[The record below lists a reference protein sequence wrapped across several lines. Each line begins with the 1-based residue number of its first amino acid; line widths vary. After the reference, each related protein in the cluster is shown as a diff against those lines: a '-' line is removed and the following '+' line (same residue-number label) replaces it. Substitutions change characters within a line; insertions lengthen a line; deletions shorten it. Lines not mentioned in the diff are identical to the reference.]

1 MSLPE
6 SGHQSLFAAGNELP
20 DLLPKD
26 DPMSIFA
33 ERVFPSFSDKEFEEC
48 YSENGRPA
56 ISPSF
61 LACVTLLQFREH
73 MSDTEAAQAVIRRLD
88 WKIALHLPV
97 GQNTS
102 FDPSTLV
109 YFRRRLKENGKMRLI
124 FDKTIE
130 VAKSLKLIK
139 KRANQRVDATHVVSH
154 VNRIATTDLL
164 FRAVKCLAEEIEKKA
179 REYYETELPEY
190 LRERY
195 ENRFSSFG
203 LSKEKRA
210 DRMAEIVE
218 DGRLLATIIR
228 EDLPER
234 AGEFEQLPIMET
246 IFEENVVVTEKSV
259 DDKVVLEVE
268 EISRPKQTIFN
279 PRDTSIQLGRKGK
292 TSWVGSKCHVVETA
306 EAGKINY
313 ITNMIYQTAHHHDR
327 SVHETIRTENERLD
341 LHPRKLFADTNY
353 VSGEAIKVSRENGT
367 ELMGYMQGVGSKR
380 EKEFLPDAFKID
392 MQNLTAVCPAGHRNA
407 RARIDSRKN
416 RIFFFDPQTC
426 GSCRF
431 FDRCVRS
438 AGKKTQS
445 RTLLV
450 YEDYEF
456 VRARRRRQKRV
467 EFKKQM
473 CVRAQVEGTISEATR
488 FHGLRLARYRG
499 ELGHQLQFYL
509 TGAAINMK
517 RIAKAVQQN
526 RRSE

>member
-6 SGHQSLFAAGNELP
+6 SGPQSLFAAGNEFP

-26 DPMSIFA
+26 DPMMVFA
-33 ERVFPSFSDKEFEEC
+33 QKVFPSFSDKEFEEC

-97 GQNTS
+97 GQSAS

-130 VAKSLKLIK
+130 IAKSLKLIK

-164 FRAVKCLAEEIEKKA
+164 FRAVKCLAEEVEKKA
-179 REYYETELPEY
+179 PEFYETELPEY
-190 LRERY
+190 LKERY

-203 LSKEKRA
+203 MSKEKRA

-218 DGRLLATIIR
+218 DGRLLASIIW

-234 AGEFEQLPIMET
+234 VEEFEQLPIMET
-246 IFEENVVVTEKSV
+246 IFEENVVVTDKTV
-259 DDKVVLEVE
+259 DDKVVLEVD
-268 EISRPKQTIFN
+268 EITRPKQTIFD

-292 TSWVGSKCHVVETA
+292 ASWVGSKCHIVETA

-313 ITNMIYQTAHHHDR
+313 ITNMIYQTAHHHDGA
-327 SVHETIRTENERLD
+327 VHELIRDGNEL
-341 LHPRKLFADTNY
+341 LQLQPRKLFADSNY
-353 VSGEAIKVSRENGT
+353 ISGETIKKSRENGT
-367 ELMGYMQGVGSKR
+367 ELMGYLQGVSSPR
-380 EKEFLPDAFKID
+380 EKKFLPDGFRID
-392 MQNLTAVCPAGHRNA
+392 MQKLTAVCPAGHRS
-407 RARIDSRKN
+407 RHARIDSRGD
-416 RIFFFDPQTC
+416 RTFIFDPQIC
-426 GSCRF
+426 QSCRF

-438 AGKKTQS
+438 ASSKATS
-445 RTLLV
+445 RKLLV
-450 YEDYEF
+450 HEHYEY
-456 VRARRRRQKRV
+456 VRERRRQQKRV
-467 EFKKQM
+467 VFKKQM
-473 CVRAQVEGTISEATR
+473 RVRAQVEGTISEATR
-488 FHGLRLARYRG
+488 FHGLRFARYRG
-499 ELGHQLQFYL
+499 ERGHELQFYL
-509 TGAAINMK
+509 TGAAINMN
-517 RIAKAVQQN
+517 RIARAIMKN
-526 RRSE
+526 G

>member
-6 SGHQSLFAAGNELP
+6 SGHQSLFSAGNEFP

-26 DPMSIFA
+26 DPMAIFA
-33 ERVFPSFSDKEFEEC
+33 EKIFPSFSDKEFEEC

-102 FDPSTLV
+102 FDPTTLV

-130 VAKSLKLIK
+130 IAKSLKLIK

-179 REYYETELPEY
+179 PEFYESELPEY

-203 LSKEKRA
+203 MSKEKRA

-228 EDLPER
+228 DDLPQRVE
-234 AGEFEQLPIMET
+234 EFEQLPIMET

-268 EISRPKQTIFN
+268 EITRPKQTIFD

-292 TSWVGSKCHVVETA
+292 TSWVGSKCHIVETA
-306 EAGKINY
+306 EPGKINF
-313 ITNMIYQTAHHHDR
+313 ITNMIYQQANEHDGK
-327 SVHETIRTENERLD
+327 VHEQIAVGNKHIGVNPPKT
-341 LHPRKLFADTNY
+341 FADSNY
-353 VSGEAIKVSRENGT
+353 VSGQVIKQYRDSGG
-367 ELMGYMQGVGSKR
+367 ELMAYIQRHGDRQ
-380 EKEFLPDAFKID
+380 PAFQLAAFEID
-392 MQNLTAVCPAGHRNA
+392 CENHTATCPAGHPSE
-407 RARIDSRKN
+407 RARIEADGAT
-416 RIFFFDPQTC
+416 RIFFNEETC
-426 GSCRF
+426 GQCPF
-431 FDRCVRS
+431 LDPC
-438 AGKKTQS
+438 A
-445 RTLLV
+445 
-450 YEDYEF
+450 
-456 VRARRRRQKRV
+456 RAKSTRATRRQLTIGQYYPYTRERREVQKTA
-467 EFKKQM
+467 EFRTEM
-473 CVRAQVEGTISEATR
+473 RVRAQVEGTISEATR
-488 FHGLRLARYRG
+488 LHGLRHARYRDKV
-499 ELGHQLQFYL
+499 GHQLQFYL
-509 TGAAINMK
+509 TGSALNLNRIARAINK
-517 RIAKAVQQN
+517 RNCQQ
-526 RRSE
+526 